1 MHRQNIWHRLNHFQ
15 GFNFFYDNTVSFCIL
30 LLFVLEFCAWHL
42 LIHMDWMMNDDEF
55 LSRIQCAYMQKYFQN
70 KGASL
75 KCDGVDRWN
84 MHISIEKCHNTCE
97 IDKILAFSRI
107 YFASLVVTNTSHC
120 HQRVN
125 TCYARNAAS
134 LKIAHF
140 TKNGKEFRSC
150 LVFN

>member
-1 MHRQNIWHRLNHFQ
+1 MLANCSQIESTMTTHF
-15 GFNFFYDNTVSFCIL
+15 FRIRVCTVLVCIL
-30 LLFVLEFCAWHL
+30 FFFCCCWNFARDIYWF
-42 LIHMDWMMNDDEF
+42 IRIGNDEF